1 MKLWNPAA
9 FFISLIMS
17 MVMAVIF
24 GILVPSFIGLQ
35 RLEWDLC
42 LYMWPLRWLTAY
54 LLINIIV
61 YPIGFGLAEKV
72 FNFNPDRDG
81 MGLWNPAAFFISLIM
96 SFVMAAIFGLP
107 MGLPADMFFYLWPL
121 RWATA
126 YLLINIIVY
135 PIGFWLAKKVFG
147 FDPIA
152 N

>member
-24 GILVPSFIGLQ
+24 GILVPSFMGLQ
-35 RLEWDLC
+35 GLEWDLC

-72 FNFNPDRDG
+72 FKFNPGRDG

-107 MGLPADMFFYLWPL
+107 MGLPVDMFFYLWPL

-147 FDPIA
+147 FDPMA